1 MSFATLALPLL
12 MLLAPPDEA
21 AQSPEALW
29 ALLTDP
35 STSYDDRML
44 AAERAKDVLPPRYLS
59 KQIAIQVEFQDRQI
73 ATMDVEPVT
82 IEERR
87 EAPWR
92 WQLAQ
97 ALKRVDIPIGS
108 ANAMDVVGDL
118 PCTTQR
124 EEWVIERTLR
134 RFPMTAETYGVIRNM
149 VAPRPE
155 YFMEMELPE
164 DFTYREG
171 DDFFAA
177 QVLIA
182 DLASSYVPAGW
193 FTTEIRPI
201 TSPTLYSLENMLLSM
216 RSPFPYTAFLALA
229 DRIEKAADENQLG
242 RLLAY
247 DAARLVQVLDD
258 PPIEAVPPQF
268 ADRNACAAWLEEFHQ
283 WMQSNEGKLAAGAA
297 QEQAAI
303 DAARARM
310 NRVTLCRH

>member
-12 MLLAPPDEA
+12 LLAAPPDEA
-21 AQSPEALW
+21 LW
-29 ALLTDP
+29 SVLTDP

-44 AAERAKDVLPPRYLS
+44 AAERAKDVLPPRYLP

-82 IEERR
+82 LEERR
-87 EAPWR
+87 AAPWR

-97 ALKRVDIPIGS
+97 ALKRVHIPVEP
-108 ANAMDVVGDL
+108 ANAMEIVGDL

-134 RFPMTAETYGVIRNM
+134 HFPMNAETYGVIRNM
-149 VAPRPE
+149 VASRPE
-155 YFMEMELPE
+155 YFFETELPE
-164 DFTYREG
+164 GFSYREG

-177 QVLIA
+177 QAFIA
-182 DLASSYVPAGW
+182 DVASNHKAGARAI
-193 FTTEIRPI
+193 TEILP
-201 TSPTLYSLENMLLSM
+201 TSSDMLYGLENMLLRM

-229 DRIEKAADENQLG
+229 DRIDNVTGEEHRG
-242 RLLAY
+242 CPLAY
-247 DAARLVQVLDD
+247 DAARLVQVLEH
-258 PPIEAVPPQF
+258 PPIELEPPQF
-268 ADRNACAAWLEEFHQ
+268 KDQNACDAWLEEFHE
-283 WMQSNEGKLAAGAA
+283 WLQSHEGQLAAGAA

-303 DAARARM
+303 DAARTRM